1 MSIQG
6 DTTISGTILTIFFSI
21 ISIQEIDIVAKVVA
35 IAATCISV
43 GLTSIHT
50 YYKIKKLKNE
60 KDIDKLE
67 N

>member
-1 MSIQG
+1 MTIQS

-21 ISIQEIDIVAKVVA
+21 ISVQEIDVVAKIVAIV
-35 IAATCISV
+35 ATCISV

-60 KDIDKLE
+60 KDITEPE